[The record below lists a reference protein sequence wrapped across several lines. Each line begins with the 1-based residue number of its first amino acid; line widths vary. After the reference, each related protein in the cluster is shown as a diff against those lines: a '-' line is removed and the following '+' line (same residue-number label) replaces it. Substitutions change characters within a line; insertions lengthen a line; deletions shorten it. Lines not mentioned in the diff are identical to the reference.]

1 MLPNIRKRTDTPV
14 APRPYGVFRLN
25 GKRSAT
31 RPIGMYDSYMKE
43 LPVSEAR
50 NRLADVIEEAQ
61 RSGEPI
67 SVTRR
72 GRPVAVILDPDT
84 FDRLVDIAEDVDD
97 RRELAEVLAED
108 DFVPWD
114 EAKAALGLE

>member
-1 MLPNIRKRTDTPV
+1 MLINIRKRTDPPV
-14 APRPYGVFRLN
+14 APRPYRVFRLN

-31 RPIGMYDSYMKE
+31 RPIEMYDSYMKE

-50 NRLADVIEEAQ
+50 NRLADVIEEA
-61 RSGEPI
+61 RLSGEPI

-72 GRPVAVILDPDT
+72 GRRVAVIMDPDA
-84 FDRLVDIAEDVDD
+84 FERLVDIAEDVDD

-108 DFVPWD
+108 DFVSWD

>member
-1 MLPNIRKRTDTPV
+1 MLINIRRRTDPPA
-14 APRPYGVFRLN
+14 APRPARVSRLN

-31 RPIGMYDSYMKE
+31 RPIKMYDSYMKE

-50 NRLADVIEEAQ
+50 NRLADVIEEA
-61 RSGEPI
+61 RLSGEPI

-72 GRPVAVILDPDT
+72 GRRVAVIMDPDT
-84 FDRLVDIAEDVDD
+84 FERLVDIAEDVDD

-108 DFVPWD
+108 DFVPWN
-114 EAKAALGLE
+114 EVKAALGIE